1 MEANDIITN
10 LNYLL
15 EKVFKSIEG
24 EIFKTLDKLTIIGPE
39 ILKEDPLKN
48 IVFENK
54 VNGLVIIANTLIL
67 FFVIYYVFKQLI
79 GIYNG
84 NKIES
89 IYVFIIRIIIVCI
102 IVNFSYYICE
112 EILNI
117 FGILGE
123 SIDTYASDLIN
134 RKVTFE
140 NLKDS
145 IINIENIINTDLV
158 SLDGIIKGIISFG
171 SVSILISFS
180 VRYVTVIFL
189 IIISPLAFVCL
200 SSNLTSG
207 IFNMWVKML
216 IVNLTLQIGIK
227 LLIFIPLAYKNQNDI
242 IYKII
247 LVGTISLIYK
257 FNIFIKELLARISN
271 ENNVKNI
278 FKD

>member
-39 ILKEDPLKN
+39 ILKEEPLKN

-134 RKVTFE
+134 RKLTFE

-216 IVNLTLQIGIK
+216 IVNLTVQIGIK

>member
-39 ILKEDPLKN
+39 ILKEEPLKN

-123 SIDTYASDLIN
+123 SIDTYASDVIN
-134 RKVTFE
+134 KKVTFE

-216 IVNLTLQIGIK
+216 IVNLTVQIGIK

>member
-39 ILKEDPLKN
+39 ILKEEPLKN

-216 IVNLTLQIGIK
+216 IVNLTAQIGIK

>member
-39 ILKEDPLKN
+39 ILKEEPLKN

-134 RKVTFE
+134 RRVTFE

-216 IVNLTLQIGIK
+216 IVNLTVQIGIK